1 MGSAK
6 KKKRV
11 TAAKEDKRQANDG
24 TGTSAHGNTGRRED
38 VSFVRLGLHG
48 TPQRVHSRS
57 RSCHIKPGVVSG
69 EERHLSRDS
78 ETCEPGPRAAQE
90 PSEII
95 GRRRGYIE
103 EKRLV
108 TYLASDKSRGLS
120 TVAVA

>member
-1 MGSAK
+1 MGSGGDQRK
-6 KKKRV
+6 KSDSS
-11 TAAKEDKRQANDG
+11 KEDKRQANDG

-38 VSFVRLGLHG
+38 ASFVRLASKG

-69 EERHLSRDS
+69 EERG
-78 ETCEPGPRAAQE
+78 TCPATQNLRAGTKGRQE

-95 GRRRGYIE
+95 GRKRGIE

-120 TVAVA
+120 TVAAA